1 MSNPIVFGKG
11 QSAHFAG
18 HGWPARFYGPS
29 ACCGWIAEQL
39 GGCLGWHNTE
49 MPVRRR
55 LLFVLFGGSALGTI
69 GYLAAVTVTAIA
81 AENITGSARWAGVPA
96 AVATLGA
103 AAGAGSLSRLM
114 EQRGR
119 RVGLIA
125 GLVIAAVGSGI
136 SAYGVVVASI
146 GVLVVGMFALG
157 FGRASYQLA
166 RYAAADLQPPD
177 RRASAISWMVWA
189 GTFGSILGPQ
199 LLAPGERMGESLF
212 GSGLSGPFV
221 LAGVT
226 FGLAG
231 LAWFV
236 LLRPD
241 PTTLAHQADEPDR
254 PAISNA
260 ELLRRPNVWVA
271 VAAMWFGQF
280 VMVEVMAMTPVFL
293 SSIGETLLIVGQV
306 ISLHTLGMFAFSPV
320 TGWLT
325 TKFGSRSMIAAGVAV
340 LLSAA
345 GMGWFG
351 ADGNLAILYPA
362 LFLLGLG
369 WNFTF
374 VAGSSLLIEG
384 LAPGEGVQLQGWADA
399 GVWVAG
405 GVANVAAG
413 VILDIAGFPT
423 LNVVAGVLAL
433 VPALALFG
441 ERFARRPARVGV
453 G

>member
-1 MSNPIVFGKG
+1 MLHGRAAVTQPPGPG
-11 QSAHFAG
+11 LRFAG
-18 HGWPARFYGPS
+18 
-29 ACCGWIAEQL
+29 C
-39 GGCLGWHNTE
+39 HNDA
-49 MPVRRR
+49 VNARRR

-103 AAGAGSLSRLM
+103 AAGAGWLSRLM
-114 EQRGR
+114 ERSGR
-119 RVGLIA
+119 RKGLIA
-125 GLVIAAVGSGI
+125 GLVIAAVGAAI
-136 SAYGVVVASI
+136 ATYAVIVASI
-146 GVLVVGMFALG
+146 VILVLGMLAIG
-157 FGRASYQLA
+157 FGRAAYQLA
-166 RYAAADLQPPD
+166 RYAAADLQPPN

-189 GTFGSILGPQ
+189 GTFGSVIGPQ
-199 LLAPGERMGESLF
+199 LLAPGERIGESVF
-212 GSGLSGPFV
+212 GVGLSGIFLLSTVTFV
-221 LAGVT
+221 LAAV
-226 FGLAG
+226 F
-231 LAWFV
+231 WFV
-236 LLRPD
+236 LMRPD
-241 PTTLAHQADEPDR
+241 PTTLAHESDEPGR
-254 PAISNA
+254 TPPSNS

-325 TKFGSRSMIAAGVAV
+325 TRLGSRKMIAAGVAV
-340 LLSAA
+340 LLAAA

-351 ADGNLAILYPA
+351 ADGNLSILYPA

-399 GVWVAG
+399 GVWIAG
-405 GVANVAAG
+405 GAANVAAG
-413 VILDIAGFPT
+413 VILDTSGFPA
-423 LNVVAGVLAL
+423 LNIVAGVLAL
-433 VPALALFG
+433 VPALALLV
-441 ERFARRPARVGV
+441 ERMARRPVGV
-453 G
+453 GAA

>member
-1 MSNPIVFGKG
+1 
-11 QSAHFAG
+11 
-18 HGWPARFYGPS
+18 
-29 ACCGWIAEQL
+29 
-39 GGCLGWHNTE
+39 

-103 AAGAGSLSRLM
+103 AAGAGWLSRVM
-114 EQRGR
+114 EQSGR
-119 RVGLIA
+119 RKGLIT
-125 GLVIAAVGSGI
+125 GLAIAAIGAATSTYAVI
-136 SAYGVVVASI
+136 VESI
-146 GVLVVGMFALG
+146 VILVVGMLAIG
-157 FGRASYQLA
+157 FGRAAYQLA

-189 GTFGSILGPQ
+189 GTFGSVIGPQ
-199 LLAPGERMGESLF
+199 LLAPGEQIGESLF
-212 GSGLSGPFV
+212 GAGLSGIFLLASATFV
-221 LAGVT
+221 LAALFWV
-226 FGLAG
+226 
-231 LAWFV
+231 V

-241 PTTLAHQADEPDR
+241 PTTLAHATDGIARTP
-254 PAISNA
+254 PSNA
-260 ELLRRPNVWVA
+260 ELLRRPNVWAA

-293 SSIGETLLIVGQV
+293 SSIGESLLIVGQV

-325 TKFGSRSMIAAGVAV
+325 TRLGSRPMIVAGVVV

-399 GVWVAG
+399 GVWIAG

-413 VILDIAGFPT
+413 VILDTSGFST
-423 LNVVAGVLAL
+423 LNVVAGALAL
-433 VPALALFG
+433 VPALALLG
-441 ERFARRPARVGV
+441 ERVVNRPVQVGV